1 MANLSARPVQGGIDG
16 TTHLPRRIRS
26 ADRRHPVFDVQAAQ
40 ERAYEGLEQ
49 RQRQPVADGVQHDET
64 AAGAGHV
71 LDQPDEIALGK
82 MMDHTNRDR
91 DIRPWER
98 FGHRVA
104 GKYRYGCGG
113 GGRTQVESD
122 DLHTESPA
130 NLLKEAAVA
139 AADVEHAANRDWILT
154 QKTQERCRIAE
165 PAMRSLKLPISPCYR
180 GVGHA
185 RIVENLGIG
194 RTAQAPQFS
203 PPRKPVFW
211 GRPMDAR
218 RLGLQ
223 CPCRGR
229 HILDCL
235 FFAWPLPAYHEF
247 DPKR

>member
-1 MANLSARPVQGGIDG
+1 
-16 TTHLPRRIRS
+16 
-26 ADRRHPVFDVQAAQ
+26 
-40 ERAYEGLEQ
+40 
-49 RQRQPVADGVQHDET
+49 
-64 AAGAGHV
+64 
-71 LDQPDEIALGK
+71 
-82 MMDHTNRDR
+82 
-91 DIRPWER
+91 
-98 FGHRVA
+98 
-104 GKYRYGCGG
+104 
-113 GGRTQVESD
+113 
-122 DLHTESPA
+122 
-130 NLLKEAAVA
+130 VA